1 MVTDIQMSKE
11 EIQGLIN
18 STLEDLLYELYKKY
32 DVTQGDIQ
40 PLQLLRWEK
49 NVYDIAELFK
59 ELIQQNS

>member
-1 MVTDIQMSKE
+1 MVNDIEISKE

-18 STLEDLLYELYKKY
+18 STLEDLLNELYKKY

-49 NVYDIAELFK
+49 NVYDIAKLFK